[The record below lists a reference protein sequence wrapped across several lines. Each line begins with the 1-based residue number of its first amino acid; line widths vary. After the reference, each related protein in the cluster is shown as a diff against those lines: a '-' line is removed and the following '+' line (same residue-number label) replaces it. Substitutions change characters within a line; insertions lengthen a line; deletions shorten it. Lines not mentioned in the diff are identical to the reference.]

1 MDGSEQL
8 AADAEE
14 EDFVRLCA
22 RDLGKKAFFEE
33 VDANPRESLVALL
46 IRAYLDILLDILRR
60 PVLMQKAVPVL
71 QDMDA
76 LDVLQPYIASKG
88 CTSSIVVT
96 WIEHLPEATFDD
108 PESSCGYM
116 RTETCFCC
124 RKKRL
129 KMMSVFVLSFLV
141 EDSESEKY
149 IATPEN
155 VLYLLKVCPD
165 QYSF

>member
-22 RDLGKKAFFEE
+22 RDLDKKAFFEE

-71 QDMDA
+71 QDMDM
-76 LDVLQPYIASKG
+76 LDVLQPYIASKWVHNAHRR
-88 CTSSIVVT
+88 SSYIKSNTCLKPLSMSMKRVSSRGARREET
-96 WIEHLPEATFDD
+96 WV
-108 PESSCGYM
+108 
-116 RTETCFCC
+116 
-124 RKKRL
+124 KRRGER
-129 KMMSVFVLSFLV
+129 S
-141 EDSESEKY
+141 
-149 IATPEN
+149 
-155 VLYLLKVCPD
+155 
-165 QYSF
+165 